1 MSSALLEPPVEPR
14 VIPRKDTQQL
24 VDEARK
30 TRTGGLPA
38 FVLATLTSI
47 TLWCAFTPLDFAP
60 LAWLCLVPLLQV
72 ARLPEAVNR
81 QTLLIWLAGAVFW
94 VATLQWMRLGDIWMY
109 PAWMAHSLYLAC
121 YFPLFVW
128 LVQVAVTR
136 FRTPLVVAAPVV
148 WVGLEYLRGHLFT
161 GFSWYLLGHTQHNW
175 VNLIQISDLCGGYL
189 VSFVIV
195 LVNAALAQMVPVA
208 WLKYCGLVRPDVTLP
223 ESGWST
229 PRFRTI
235 SIATAVGA
243 VALSVGYGVL
253 RRAQVPFEPGPR
265 VALIQGNFPATTK
278 PLSDSEREE
287 TWRMYHSLTGMSV
300 KERPDVVVWPE
311 AMCRYDLVTVDP
323 ELSDDQLVAMN
334 MNPRMLRGAAAV
346 NRERLEDLSGMT
358 NAALILG
365 VMAFDVHPGG
375 FDAHNS
381 AVFVSPDDGVNGRYD
396 KIHLVPFG
404 EYIPL
409 SRTLPFLNSIMP
421 YGAGGGMKS
430 GDQVHVF
437 EYGEWRFVPNIC
449 FEDTVPHLV
458 RSMVSAGS
466 ADGADVDV
474 LVNMSNDGWFHGSS
488 EHDQHLISASFRCV
502 ETRVPMVR
510 AANMGISAIIDG
522 DGVIRE
528 PEVFLDR
535 DAEHEGRAA
544 YKSIRNPRTGRF
556 HRQLNAAMVS
566 TVPLDKRGSL
576 YVAGGDWFALICL
589 ICCASIVL
597 HSLWQRFGKRTVETQ
612 SV

>member
-1 MSSALLEPPVEPR
+1 MSPALLEPPVEPR
-14 VIPRKDTQQL
+14 VIPRKDTQRL
-24 VDEARK
+24 IDEARK

-38 FVLATLTSI
+38 FALATLTSI
-47 TLWCAFTPLDFAP
+47 SLWCAFTPLDIGP
-60 LAWLCLVPLLQV
+60 LAWLSLVPLLQV

-81 QTLLIWLAGAVFW
+81 QSLLMWLAGAVFW

-136 FRTPLVVAAPVV
+136 FRTPLVIAAPVV
-148 WVGLEYLRGHLFT
+148 WVGLEFLRGHLFT

-195 LVNAALAQMVPVA
+195 LVNAALAQMVPVE
-208 WLKYCGLVRPDVTLP
+208 WLKYCGLVRAEVTLP

-235 SIATAVGA
+235 SIVVAVAAVG
-243 VALSVGYGVL
+243 LSVGYGVL
-253 RRAQVPFEPGPR
+253 RRAQLPFEPGPR

-278 PLSDSEREE
+278 PLSAADYEE
-287 TWRMYHSLTGMSV
+287 TYRMYDALTGMSV
-300 KERPDVVVWPE
+300 KHRPDVVVWPE
-311 AMCRYDLVTVDP
+311 AMFRWPLLSVDA
-323 ELSDDQLVAMN
+323 ELSDDQLTAMN
-334 MNPRMLRGAAAV
+334 LDPKMWRDKRT
-346 NRERLEDLSGMT
+346 REALEDLSGKA

-365 VMAFDVHPGG
+365 IPAAEAKPGQI
-375 FDAHNS
+375 DSYNS
-381 AVFVSPDDGVNGRYD
+381 AVFVSPQDGVNGRYD

-430 GDQVHVF
+430 GEQVHVF

-458 RSMVSAGS
+458 RSMVNAGS

-535 DAEHEGRAA
+535 DAEHEERTA
-544 YKSIRNPRTGRF
+544 YQSIRNPRTGRF
-556 HRQLNAAMVS
+556 HRQLNAALVS

-597 HSLWQRFGKRTVETQ
+597 HSLWQRFGKRAVESQ